1 MEDHG
6 RNMEEKFNMEHH
18 ELQGV
23 KKKNL
28 WRTVYGVAVTYS

>member
-23 KKKNL
+23 KKKKEPLEN
-28 WRTVYGVAVTYS
+28 GVAVTYS